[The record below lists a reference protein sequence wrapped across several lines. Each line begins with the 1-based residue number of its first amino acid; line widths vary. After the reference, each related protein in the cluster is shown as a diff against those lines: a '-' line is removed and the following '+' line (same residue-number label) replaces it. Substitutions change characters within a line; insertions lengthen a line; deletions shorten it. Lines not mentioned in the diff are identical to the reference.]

1 MKTEIFSFNEIDMDG
16 NQTQVLILV
25 TGQNFDYNS
34 TLDHIEMLKRKS
46 KDSDPE
52 HLVDETYKWLE
63 SKGNRC
69 EYLAFTEIK
78 F

>member
-16 NQTQVLILV
+16 NHTQVLVLV

-46 KDSDPE
+46 KDSDSE

>member
-16 NQTQVLILV
+16 NHTLVLV

-46 KDSDPE
+46 KDSDHE

>member
-1 MKTEIFSFNEIDMDG
+1 MKTEIFSFNEIDVDG
-16 NQTQVLILV
+16 NHTQVLILV
-25 TGQNFDYNS
+25 TGRNFDYPS

-46 KDSDPE
+46 KDADPE
-52 HLVDETYKWLE
+52 QLVDETYKWLE

-69 EYLAFTEIK
+69 EYLAFTEVK